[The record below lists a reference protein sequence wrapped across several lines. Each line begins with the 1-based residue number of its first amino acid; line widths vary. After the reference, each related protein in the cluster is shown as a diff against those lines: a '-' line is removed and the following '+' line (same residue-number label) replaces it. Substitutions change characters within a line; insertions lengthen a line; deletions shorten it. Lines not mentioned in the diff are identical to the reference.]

1 MRVDDAQH
9 QARYQDLLGRHMAAL
24 RRLAWSYARDEFEDL
39 FQEIATALWTA
50 LPGFRG
56 DSSERTWVYRVAHNT
71 AISFA
76 VQRKRRAGREATG
89 ESAPEPA
96 SDANPERDAI
106 GQQQRARLWAAVQTL
121 PIRDR
126 QIVVLYLEGLTAGD
140 IEVVTGLGAGAVATR
155 LTRIRQRLAATI
167 RGDEGQP

>member
-1 MRVDDAQH
+1 MDDAQH

-89 ESAPEPA
+89 ESAPDPA

-106 GQQQRARLWAAVQTL
+106 GQQQRARCGPLCKRCPSETGRSSCCTWKGSPQGTL
-121 PIRDR
+121 KS
-126 QIVVLYLEGLTAGD
+126 
-140 IEVVTGLGAGAVATR
+140 
-155 LTRIRQRLAATI
+155 
-167 RGDEGQP
+167 